1 MFISIVVPVYNVADY
16 LHYAIESLIK
26 QTYQNFEIILV
37 MMVPQ
42 IILPYYAK
50 IMQSNMKISMFSTKK
65 MVDYLMH
72 VILEWQKQL
81 RLDFLFR
88 SG

>member
-37 MMVPQ
+37 MMVLQ
-42 IILPYYAK
+42 MVLLYYAK

-65 MVDYLMH
+65 MVGYLMR
-72 VILEWQKQL
+72 VTLEYLKRAQTG
-81 RLDFLFR
+81 FSF
-88 SG
+88 